1 MVQMIPTKLEDST
14 NVGEKIIF
22 DVLNPLGHV
31 NPDWIILHSLK
42 QVKVFKNLQ
51 AETDFLVLIPGK
63 GIVVVEAKGAT
74 AVSVEGESW
83 VLEGVPPA
91 KRRSNPFDQ
100 IDNASRNIRKFLK
113 NLGYDMDKIPFARL
127 AWLPRIDN
135 VGSLQLGMAIEAS
148 ELAFKKQVGE
158 PLKTLKK
165 AIESQ
170 ISRNRENPAIHYE
183 PEYFTADMAEHM
195 ASALRPKVDLKVDAE
210 TKAIER
216 KVSRRK
222 ATEEQLVLLEL
233 VARNENIYFEGAA
246 GTGKTEMLR
255 QSALEMRK
263 NGRNVLYVCYNEML
277 AETMEKD
284 FGQLDRI
291 SVFHINSLL
300 MKIAG
305 IKSWPKDANTEWFD
319 EKLPTAALEK
329 LPTLTGALHFDAI
342 CIDEFQDIAA
352 RPLFFDVLMGL
363 KRSTYMPFKLLMA
376 GDDQQQIFGM
386 GQNLDSFSF
395 AKKNVP
401 NLTHVSLNTNCRQS
415 PTLSA
420 AIGLVLD
427 RDMEVKRHRLS
438 EDEEGHLD
446 VYETT
451 ADRQAKDLAKV
462 INQLL
467 ETYRPQDIRILSVYG
482 GKGSVMAKLFEEK
495 DLHSKE
501 LRELRKL
508 LKHPVSKE
516 GKISWRSIGKYKG
529 LEDDVV
535 VLTDLS
541 QDARKW
547 LETQNK
553 FLSTQIYVGLTRAR
567 THAVML
573 VQDGLYKKHSK
584 QIAD

>member
-1 MVQMIPTKLEDST
+1 MVKMIPAKLEDST

-22 DVLNPLGHV
+22 DVLKPLGHV

-42 QVKVFKNLQ
+42 QVKVLKNLQ
-51 AETDFLVLIPGK
+51 AETDFLALIPGK

-74 AVSVEGESW
+74 GVSVEGDAW
-83 VLEGVPPA
+83 LLEGVPPA
-91 KRRSNPFDQ
+91 KKRSNPFDQ
-100 IDNASRNIRKFLK
+100 IDNASRAIRKFLK
-113 NLGYDMDKIPFARL
+113 GLGYDMDKIPFARL
-127 AWLPRIDN
+127 AWLPRIEN
-135 VGSLQLGMAIEAS
+135 PGSLQLGMAIEAS

-158 PLKTLKK
+158 PIKTLKK

-170 ISRNRENPAIHYE
+170 ISRNKENPAIHYE
-183 PEYFTADMAEHM
+183 PGYFTAEMAEHM
-195 ASALRPKVDLKVDAE
+195 ASALRPKVSLKVDPE

-233 VARNENIYFEGAA
+233 VSRNEIIYFEGAA

-255 QSALEMRK
+255 QSALEMRR
-263 NGRNVLYVCYNEML
+263 NGRKVLYVCYNEML

-284 FGQLDRI
+284 LGQLEGI
-291 SVFHINSLL
+291 SVFHINALL
-300 MKIAG
+300 MKISG
-305 IKSWPKDANTEWFD
+305 IKNWPKHANTEWFD
-319 EKLPTAALEK
+319 QTLPKAALDN
-329 LPTLTGALHFDAI
+329 LPNLPGTLHFDAI

-363 KRSTYMPFKLLMA
+363 KRSAYMPFKLLMA

-386 GQNLDSFSF
+386 GQPLDSFAF

-415 PTLSA
+415 PSLSA
-420 AIGLVLD
+420 AIGRVLE
-427 RDMEVKRHRLS
+427 RDMDVKRHRLPD
-438 EDEEGHLD
+438 EDEGRLD

-451 ADRQAKDLAKV
+451 PERQAKDLAKV
-462 INQLL
+462 LNQLL

-495 DLHSKE
+495 DTHSKE

-508 LKHPVSKE
+508 LKHPISKE

-541 QDARKW
+541 QASRKW
-547 LETQNK
+547 LEGDNK

-573 VQDGLYKKHSK
+573 VQDGLYKKHAK
-584 QIAD
+584 KLN

>member
-1 MVQMIPTKLEDST
+1 MIPAKLEDST
-14 NVGEKIIF
+14 NIGEKIIF
-22 DVLNPLGHV
+22 DVLQPLGHV

-51 AETDFLVLIPGK
+51 AETDFLVLIPTK

-74 AVSVEGESW
+74 SISVEGESW
-83 VLEGVPPA
+83 QLEGVPPA
-91 KRRSNPFDQ
+91 KKRSNPFEQ

-113 NLGYDMDKIPFARL
+113 NLGYDIDKIPFARL
-127 AWLPRIDN
+127 AWFPKIEN

-148 ELAFKKQVGE
+148 ELAFKKQVAE

-165 AIESQ
+165 TIDAQ
-170 ISRNRENPAIHYE
+170 ISRNKENPAIHYE
-183 PEYFTADMAEHM
+183 PEYFTAEMAEHM
-195 ASALRPKVDLKVDAE
+195 ASALRPKVALKVDPE
-210 TKAIER
+210 TKALER

-233 VARNENIYFEGAA
+233 ISGNENIYFEGAA

-263 NGRNVLYVCYNEML
+263 HGRKVLYVCYNEML

-284 FGQLDRI
+284 FGQLEGV
-291 SVFHINSLL
+291 SVFHINALL

-305 IKSWPKDANTEWFD
+305 IKSWPKDSNTEWFD
-319 EKLPTAALEK
+319 QVLPKAALEK
-329 LPTLTGALHFDAI
+329 LPSLPGTLHFDAI

-386 GQNLDSFSF
+386 GQQLDSFAF

-415 PTLSA
+415 PALSA

-427 RDMEVKRHRLS
+427 RDMDVKRHRLS
-438 EDEEGHLD
+438 AEEEGRLD

-451 ADRQAKDLAKV
+451 KERQAKDLAKV
-462 INQLL
+462 ISQLL

-495 DLHSKE
+495 ELHSKE

-535 VLTDLS
+535 VLTDIS
-541 QDARKW
+541 ADTGVW
-547 LETQNK
+547 LGKQGKT
-553 FLSTQIYVGLTRAR
+553 LSTQVYVGLTRAR

-573 VQDGLYKKHSK
+573 IQDDLFNKYSK
-584 QIAD
+584 PVSG

>member
-1 MVQMIPTKLEDST
+1 MVQMIPAKLEDST
-14 NVGEKIIF
+14 NLGEKIIF
-22 DVLNPLGHV
+22 DALKPLGHV

-51 AETDFLVLIPGK
+51 AETDFLALIPGK

-74 AVSVEGESW
+74 GVSVEGDAW
-83 VLEGVPPA
+83 LLEGVPPA

-100 IDNASRNIRKFLK
+100 IDNASRGIRKFLK
-113 NLGYDMDKIPFARL
+113 DLGYDMDKIPFARL
-127 AWLPRIDN
+127 AWFPRIEN

-165 AIESQ
+165 AIDSQ
-170 ISRNRENPAIHYE
+170 INRNNENPAIHYE
-183 PEYFTADMAEHM
+183 PQYFTAEMAEHM
-195 ASALRPKVDLKVDAE
+195 ATALRPKVALKVDPE
-210 TKAIER
+210 TKALER

-222 ATEEQLVLLEL
+222 ATDEQLVLLEL

-255 QSALEMRK
+255 QSALEMRR

-277 AETMEKD
+277 AETMGRDIGELQ
-284 FGQLDRI
+284 GI

-300 MKIAG
+300 MKIAE
-305 IKSWPKDANTEWFD
+305 IKSWPKDANTDWFD
-319 EKLPTAALEK
+319 EKLPNAALEK
-329 LPTLTGALHFDAI
+329 LSSLSGELHFDAI

-386 GQNLDSFSF
+386 GQQIDSFAF

-415 PTLSA
+415 PALSA
-420 AIGLVLD
+420 AIGRVLD
-427 RDMEVKRHRLS
+427 RDMDVKRHRLS
-438 EDEEGHLD
+438 PEEEGRLD
-446 VYETT
+446 VYQTT
-451 ADRQAKDLAKV
+451 KERQAKDLAKV
-462 INQLL
+462 VSQLL

-482 GKGSVMAKLFEEK
+482 GKGSVMAKLFDEK

-501 LRELRKL
+501 LRDLRKL
-508 LKHPVSKE
+508 LKHPVSKD
-516 GKISWRSIGKYKG
+516 GKISWRSIGKFKG

-547 LETQNK
+547 LEGQNK
-553 FLSTQIYVGLTRAR
+553 FLSTQVYVGLTRAR

-584 QIAD
+584 KLD

>member
-1 MVQMIPTKLEDST
+1 MVKMIPAKLEDST

-22 DVLNPLGHV
+22 DVLKPLGHV

-42 QVKVFKNLQ
+42 QVKVLKNLQ
-51 AETDFLVLIPGK
+51 AETDFLALIPGK

-74 AVSVEGESW
+74 GVSVEGDAW
-83 VLEGVPPA
+83 LLEGVPPA
-91 KRRSNPFDQ
+91 KKRSNPFDQ
-100 IDNASRNIRKFLK
+100 IDNASRAIRKFLK
-113 NLGYDMDKIPFARL
+113 GLGYDMDKIPFARL
-127 AWLPRIDN
+127 AWLPRIEN
-135 VGSLQLGMAIEAS
+135 PGSLQLGMAIEAS

-158 PLKTLKK
+158 PIKTLKK
-165 AIESQ
+165 AIEAQ
-170 ISRNRENPAIHYE
+170 ISRNKENPAIHYE
-183 PEYFTADMAEHM
+183 PGYFTAEMAEHM
-195 ASALRPKVDLKVDAE
+195 ASALRPRVSLKVDPE

-233 VARNENIYFEGAA
+233 VSRNENIYFEGAA

-255 QSALEMRK
+255 QSALEMRR
-263 NGRNVLYVCYNEML
+263 NGRKVLYVCYNEML

-284 FGQLDRI
+284 LGQLEGI
-291 SVFHINSLL
+291 SVFHINALL
-300 MKIAG
+300 MKISG
-305 IKSWPKDANTEWFD
+305 IKNWPKHANTEWFD
-319 EKLPTAALEK
+319 QTLPKAALDN
-329 LPTLTGALHFDAI
+329 LPNLPGTLHFDAI

-363 KRSTYMPFKLLMA
+363 KRSAYMPFKLLMA

-386 GQNLDSFSF
+386 GQPLDSFAF

-420 AIGLVLD
+420 AIGRVLE
-427 RDMEVKRHRLS
+427 RDMDVKRHRLPD
-438 EDEEGHLD
+438 EDEGRLD

-451 ADRQAKDLAKV
+451 PERQAKDLAKV
-462 INQLL
+462 ISQLL

-495 DLHSKE
+495 DTHSKE
-501 LRELRKL
+501 LRELKKL
-508 LKHPVSKE
+508 LKHPISKE

-541 QDARKW
+541 QASRKW
-547 LETQNK
+547 LEGDNK

-573 VQDGLYKKHSK
+573 VQDGLYKKHAK
-584 QIAD
+584 KLN